1 FVACVQ
7 PIRLEWM
14 SCEIDSVSPPS
25 GPGVGAPRSIQ
36 SDHSQ
41 VHGLGVG
48 AVDDDVGKVT
58 VVLGVVGVTVVVGVV
73 VDVVVVVVGVV
84 VDVAGVGVVVVDVV
98 VVVGTV
104 TVVLGVVGVP
114 VVVGVVVDVVVICCR
129 CC

>member
-1 FVACVQ
+1 
-7 PIRLEWM
+7 M

-48 AVDDDVGKVT
+48 AIIDDVGKA
-58 VVLGVVGVTVVVGVV
+58 VLLDVEGVSVVVDV

-84 VDVAGVGVVVVDVV
+84 VDVAGVVVVVV
-98 VVVGTV
+98 VVVGGHAPQHCTR
-104 TVVLGVVGVP
+104 
-114 VVVGVVVDVVVICCR
+114 IS
-129 CC
+129 

>member
-1 FVACVQ
+1 MARHSTFVACVQ
-7 PIRLEWM
+7 PIRLESM

-58 VVLGVVGVTVVVGVV
+58 VVLGVVGVPVVVGVV

-84 VDVAGVGVVVVDVV
+84 VVGVGVVVVVV
-98 VVVGTV
+98 VVVSTHGPQHCTR
-104 TVVLGVVGVP
+104 
-114 VVVGVVVDVVVICCR
+114 IS
-129 CC
+129 